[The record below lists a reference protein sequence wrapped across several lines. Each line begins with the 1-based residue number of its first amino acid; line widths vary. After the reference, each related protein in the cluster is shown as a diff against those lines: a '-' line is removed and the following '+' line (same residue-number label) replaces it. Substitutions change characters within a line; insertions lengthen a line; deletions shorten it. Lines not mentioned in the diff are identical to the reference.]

1 MFESTAPFA
10 LFDYFRVPHERVD
23 AEPTAPGLASLSL
36 RGQIASLSWPLDAA
50 LTSERRRPRSYF
62 LGTTPLFGRVAP
74 DGEVRSWLRRIGGN
88 WRPTE
93 DVRNEQG
100 TLVGAVWRRD
110 DGSTVLPFDPSE
122 LIHNFWSERYLE
134 YVRPAALSHLAG
146 LARRGYYRARPLLP
160 RSVQM
165 SMRRSFSR
173 VQSKSRFPRWPVETA
188 LHDFYDFLFA
198 TVAGVAERPVPF
210 IGLWPRNWTWALVLT
225 HDVEAQVGY
234 EKLPELLRVEVE
246 AGYRSSWN
254 FVPRNRYV
262 VADELVETL
271 REQGFEVG
279 VHGFNHDGRDLSS
292 LATLKR
298 RLPAIRDHA
307 ERWQAKGFRSPGT
320 LRSPE
325 LMPLLGFDYDSS
337 YTDTA
342 PFEPQAGGCCTWLP
356 YMIENLVELPITL
369 TQDHTLFDLLGHRD
383 ETVWVEKARFL
394 RQRGGMALILTHSDY
409 VGNPYL
415 LDSYRRLLQEFADD
429 STAWKALPRDVSD
442 WWRRRSSSSLEEID
456 GEWSVVG
463 PADKEARVEFSSP
476 HVLTV

>member
-1 MFESTAPFA
+1 MFESTGAFA
-10 LFDYFRVPHERVD
+10 LFDYFRVPYAHVD
-23 AEPTAPGLASLSL
+23 GEARAPGLASLTPSG
-36 RGQIASLSWPLDAA
+36 RSASLSWPLESLLEA
-50 LTSERRRPRSYF
+50 ERRRPTGSF
-62 LGTTPLFGRVAP
+62 LGSAPLFGHVAT
-74 DGEVRSWLRRIGGN
+74 DDMVRGWLRRIGGS
-88 WRPTE
+88 WHPVE

-100 TLVGAVWRRD
+100 IVIGAVWRND
-110 DGSTVLPFDPSE
+110 DGSTVLPFDPNE
-122 LIHNFWSERYLE
+122 LIRNFWNEHYLE
-134 YVRPAALSHLAG
+134 YARPAALSHLAA

-165 SMRRSFSR
+165 GMRRSFSR
-173 VQSKSRFPRWPVETA
+173 VQSNARFPRWPVETT
-188 LHDFYDFLFA
+188 LHDFYDFLF
-198 TVAGVAERPVPF
+198 TLVAGVAEQPVPF
-210 IGLWPRNWTWALVLT
+210 IGLWPHDWTWAFVLT

-234 EKLPELLRVEVE
+234 DRLPELLRVEVE

-254 FVPRNRYV
+254 FVPQNRYV
-262 VADELVETL
+262 VDDQLVETL
-271 REQGFEVG
+271 RDQGFEVG

-298 RLPAIRDHA
+298 RLPAIRAYA

-320 LRSPE
+320 LRSAK

-356 YMIENLVELPITL
+356 YLIEDLVELPITL

-394 RQRGGMALILTHSDY
+394 RQRGGMALVLTHSDY

-415 LDSYRRLLQEFADD
+415 LDAYRRLLDEFADD
-429 STAWKALPRDVSD
+429 ATAWKALPRDVSD
-442 WWRRRSSSSLEEID
+442 WWRRRAASRLEEVE
-456 GEWSVVG
+456 GEWAVVG
-463 PADKEARVEFSSP
+463 PAQREARVEFTSP
-476 HVLTV
+476 HVVTV